1 MIRSFVIAIVF
12 VSFLSAFAQTTSRNN
27 TTQGLPPGYW
37 PIEKSQLII
46 DKTQTIRLAP
56 DLSQLSAGE
65 RRAVAKLL
73 EVGTIFQ
80 SIYEDQ
86 RHRQSLPAYRDL
98 GQLDRRTGAK
108 AATQHLLALYRLNQG
123 PIATT
128 LENKREPFLPVDP
141 VVPGKNMY
149 PWGVKKEEVE
159 TFLAAHPEWRD
170 ELLGLRSVVR
180 RLTLPN
186 LNRDLNVLTTYP
198 VLDTL
203 YPGLKRHLR
212 AQL

>member
-1 MIRSFVIAIVF
+1 
-12 VSFLSAFAQTTSRNN
+12 
-27 TTQGLPPGYW
+27 
-37 PIEKSQLII
+37 
-46 DKTQTIRLAP
+46 P

-65 RRAVAKLL
+65 KKAVAKLL
-73 EVGTIFQ
+73 EVGKIFQ
-80 SIYEDQ
+80 AIYEDQ
-86 RHRQSLPAYRDL
+86 RHHQALSSYRNLDTLVRSYISPAP
-98 GQLDRRTGAK
+98 
-108 AATQHLLALYRLNQG
+108 AATQNLRTLYRLFQG

-159 TFLAAHPEWRD
+159 TFLTAHPEWRD

-186 LNRDLNVLTTYP
+186 LNRDLNV
-198 VLDTL
+198 
-203 YPGLKRHLR
+203 
-212 AQL
+212 